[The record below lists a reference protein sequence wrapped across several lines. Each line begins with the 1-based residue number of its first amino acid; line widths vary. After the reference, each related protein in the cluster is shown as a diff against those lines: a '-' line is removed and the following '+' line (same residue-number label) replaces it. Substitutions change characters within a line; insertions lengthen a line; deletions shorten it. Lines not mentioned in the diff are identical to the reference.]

1 MKNALVLDA
10 RPLGPEEVL
19 AAARDARPLALG
31 PTARERLAASATT
44 VARLAVGPHAHYGI
58 NTGFGALARERIP
71 PEDVRRLQYNL
82 ARSHA
87 VGTGEP
93 LAEEDV
99 RLLMILKAHALARGL
114 SGVRPAV
121 VETLLAFLNAGVHPR
136 IPSRGSVGASG
147 DLAPLAH
154 LTLALIGEGEA
165 LHRGRA
171 LSGPEVSAAAGVA
184 PLVLEAKEALALL
197 NGTQLSLT
205 LLLRGTARGRRL
217 LDGAIAAGA
226 LSVEALAASRVPF
239 DARIHEARN
248 QEGQQRVAAVFRAW
262 LGATSPIAASHADCG
277 RVQDPYSLRC
287 MPQVLGAAAD
297 ALAAADAIAAREI
310 NAVSD
315 NPLVF
320 GEEIL
325 SGGNFHAAPLAWAAD
340 ALGVAVATTAVMAE
354 RRVDLYTRRVNPALP
369 AFLAEQ
375 PGLESGWMIAQVTAA
390 ALASETK
397 TLAHPASV
405 DTIPTSAGQEDHV
418 SMAPWAGLKLL
429 RLLDN
434 LALVLGIELSA
445 ACRALELVRPL
456 RASEPLETLY
466 TRLRTHAPAGRGDR
480 RLDGEIHAFARALEE
495 EALLAE
501 GKLPRLPPPVDAA

>member
-1 MKNALVLDA
+1 MSDVLRLDA
-10 RPLGPEEVL
+10 RPLERTEVL
-19 AAARDARPLALG
+19 AAATDGRPLALG
-31 PTARERLAASATT
+31 PTARARLESSSATVRRLA
-44 VARLAVGPHAHYGI
+44 LGPDAHYGL

-93 LAEEDV
+93 LADEDV
-99 RLLMILKAHALARGL
+99 RLLMILKAHALAFGL
-114 SGVRPAV
+114 SGVRPLV
-121 VETLLAFLNAGVHPR
+121 VDTLLAFLNRGVLPL

-165 LHRGRA
+165 RYEGRLLTGA
-171 LSGPEVSAAAGVA
+171 DVPRAAGVP

-205 LLLRGTARGRRL
+205 LLLRGGERFRRL
-217 LDGAIAAGA
+217 LDASIAAGA

-248 QEGQQRVAAVFRAW
+248 QEGQKRVAAIFRAW
-262 LGATSPIAASHADCG
+262 LGATSPIAASHATCG

-297 ALAAADAIAAREI
+297 ALSTAETIAAREL

-320 GEEIL
+320 DEEIL

-340 ALGVAVATTAVMAE
+340 ALAIATATVTAMAE
-354 RRVDLYTRRVNPALP
+354 RRIDLYTRRVNPALP
-369 AFLAEQ
+369 PFLAEH

-390 ALASETK
+390 ALASEGK

-418 SMAPWAGLKLL
+418 SMAPWAGLKLA

-434 LALVLGIELSA
+434 LALVLAIEYSA

-456 RASEPLETLY
+456 RASPPLEALY
-466 TRLRTHAPAGRGDR
+466 ERLRERAPATDGDR
-480 RLDGEIHAFARALEE
+480 RLDQEMRIFAHALEE
-495 EALLAE
+495 RGFLIREGDPHLPPVAE
-501 GKLPRLPPPVDAA
+501 GG

>member
-1 MKNALVLDA
+1 MNEPLILDA
-10 RPLGPEEVL
+10 RPL
-19 AAARDARPLALG
+19 AAADVLRAADDARPLVLG
-31 PTARERLAASATT
+31 PRARERLLASAAT
-44 VARLAVGPHAHYGI
+44 VARLAGGPRAFYGI

-71 PEDVRRLQYNL
+71 PEDVRLLQYNL

-87 VGTGEP
+87 VGTGDP
-93 LAEEDV
+93 LPERDV
-99 RLLMILKAHALARGL
+99 RLLMILKAHALAFGL
-114 SGVRPAV
+114 SGVRPEV

-136 IPSRGSVGASG
+136 VPSRGSVGASG

-154 LTLALIGEGEA
+154 LTLALLGEGEA
-165 LHRGRA
+165 TKEGRLLRGA
-171 LSGPEVSAAAGVA
+171 EGPEAAGIP

-205 LLLRGTARGRRL
+205 LLLRGTARARRL

-248 QEGQQRVAAVFRAW
+248 QEGEKRVAEVFRRW
-262 LGATSPIAASHADCG
+262 LGETSPIGASHADCG

-287 MPQVLGAAAD
+287 QPQVLGASLE
-297 ALAAADAIAAREI
+297 ALAAAETIAGREL

-340 ALGVAVATTAVMAE
+340 ALGVGVATATALAE
-354 RRVDLYTRRVNPALP
+354 RRVDLYTRRVHPALP
-369 AFLAEQ
+369 PFLAER

-390 ALASETK
+390 ALASEAK

-418 SMAPWAGLKLL
+418 SMAPWAGLKLA

-434 LALVLGIELSA
+434 FALVLGVELSA
-445 ACRALELVRPL
+445 ACRALEILRPL
-456 RASEPLETLY
+456 RASPPLETLY
-466 TRLRTHAPAGRGDR
+466 ERLRALAPAGRGDR
-480 RLDGEIHAFARALEE
+480 RLDGEIETFARALEDE
-495 EALLAE
+495 RLLAE
-501 GKLPRLPPPVDAA
+501 GGLPRLPDARAPL

>member
-1 MKNALVLDA
+1 MTEPLVLDA
-10 RPLGPEEVL
+10 RPLDAEEVL
-19 AAARDARPLALG
+19 AAAARRPLVLG
-31 PTARERLAASATT
+31 PRARERLAASAAT
-44 VARLAVGPHAHYGI
+44 VARLAVGPRAHYGV

-71 PEDVRRLQYNL
+71 AEDVRRLQYNL

-87 VGTGEP
+87 VGTGDP
-93 LAEEDV
+93 LGEEDV
-99 RLLMILKAHALARGL
+99 RLLMILKAHALSFGL
-114 SGVRPAV
+114 SGVRPLV

-154 LTLALIGEGEA
+154 LTLALIGEGEGT
-165 LHRGRA
+165 HEGRI
-171 LSGPEVSAAAGVA
+171 LSGPALVAAAGVA

-205 LLLRGTARGRRL
+205 LLLRGVARARRL

-239 DARIHEARN
+239 DARIQEARN
-248 QEGQQRVAAVFRAW
+248 QEGQKRVAAVLRAW
-262 LGATSPIAASHADCG
+262 LGETSPIARGHADCG

-287 MPQVLGAAAD
+287 LPQVLGAACD
-297 ALAAADAIAAREI
+297 ALTTSATLARREL

-320 GEEIL
+320 GDEIL

-340 ALGVAVATTAVMAE
+340 ALGIAIATTTAMAE
-354 RRVDLYTRRVNPALP
+354 RRCDLYSRRVNPALP
-369 AFLAEQ
+369 PFLAER

-390 ALASETK
+390 ALASESK

-405 DTIPTSAGQEDHV
+405 DSIPTSAGQEDHV
-418 SMAPWAGLKLL
+418 SMAPWAGLKLA
-429 RLLDN
+429 RLLDR
-434 LALVLGIELSA
+434 LALVLGIECSA
-445 ACRALELVRPL
+445 ACRALEIVRPL
-456 RASEPLETLY
+456 RASPPLEELY
-466 TRLRTHAPAGRGDR
+466 GRLRARARAGCGDR
-480 RLDGEIHAFARALEE
+480 RLDEEIHAFARALEDD
-495 EALLAE
+495 ALLD
-501 GKLPRLPPPVDAA
+501 GLPRLASPFVDV